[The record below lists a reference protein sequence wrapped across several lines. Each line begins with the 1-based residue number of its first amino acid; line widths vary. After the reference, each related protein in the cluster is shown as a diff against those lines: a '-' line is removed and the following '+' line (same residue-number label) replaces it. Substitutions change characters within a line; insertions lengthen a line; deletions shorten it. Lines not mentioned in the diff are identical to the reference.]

1 MKGKALKK
9 AIVVAAVTA
18 LLVSTVSSVPTQAA
32 KKVKLN
38 KTKVTIKVGRS
49 VKLKL
54 KNAKKKVTWKSSN
67 KKVAVV
73 NKKGKVTGKKQGTVK
88 ITAKSAGKKYTCTV
102 SVKGK
107 TNGTTPSATAEG
119 TTNPISTQKP
129 GTTQLP
135 SGTTSANPSQSP
147 SVTKKPLGTSTITP
161 SETTDPNQTPGVSA
175 TPNTEETQNP
185 SSTSSPEVNQTPN
198 PSAATNPTPTPNP
211 SAATNPTPTPSS
223 SEDPEDPEEPE
234 EPAGEISQ
242 VELGMAVS
250 ELRTLLGTE
259 LRVDSTPQGYEGYV
273 FKPSGTFEDYI
284 LVYIDNEKVVGLATM
299 SGYYS
304 YGDIVAIGDAQS
316 SLSGFSN
323 MNSKY
328 AYEGGYLYETAD
340 EYIMAYSDHQSD
352 SKVYAVQIFA
362 TTDGEGNAVELDSLI
377 TAEELTYT
385 EEILEDMAYQMT
397 EWVNAFR
404 YTKGIPLAKY
414 YNGTGAQQHSDD
426 MASTG
431 TLQLESSNGTTME
444 ARFDANY
451 KDYLGLSAKE
461 NLGKCE
467 CNAGRSPDAFGVVAW
482 CIDDTDSGS
491 TYRDYIC
498 NDTSTDFGPYYV
510 CAGFSYNASKELLTF
525 ATLDFFY

>member
-1 MKGKALKK
+1 MKGKVLKK

-18 LLVSTVSSVPTQAA
+18 LVVSTVSSAPTQAA

-38 KTKVTIKVGRS
+38 KTKVTVKVGRS

-119 TTNPISTQKP
+119 TTNPISTQNP

-161 SETTDPNQTPGVSA
+161 SGTADPNQTPGVST

-198 PSAATNPTPTPNP
+198 PSAT
-211 SAATNPTPTPSS
+211 TNPTPTPSS
-223 SEDPEDPEEPE
+223 SEEPEDPEEPE

-498 NDTSTDFGPYYV
+498 EDTSTDFGPYYV

>member
-9 AIVVAAVTA
+9 AIVVAAVAA
-18 LLVSTVSSVPTQAA
+18 LLVSTVSPVSTQAA

-38 KTKVTIKVGRS
+38 KTKVTVKVGKS
-49 VKLKL
+49 VTLKL

-73 NKKGKVTGKKQGTVK
+73 NKKGKVTGKRTGTAK

-102 SVKGK
+102 TVKGK
-107 TNGTTPSATAEG
+107 KNGADPSATAEG
-119 TTNPISTQKP
+119 TTNPSSTQNP
-129 GTTQLP
+129 GATQLP

-147 SVTKKPLGTSTITP
+147 STTKKPLVTTTITP
-161 SETTDPNQTPGVSA
+161 SETTDPNQTPGASK
-175 TPNTEETQNP
+175 TPDIEETTNP
-185 SSTSSPEVNQTPN
+185 SSSPETSQSPN
-198 PSAATNPTPTPNP
+198 PSATATTNPNP
-211 SAATNPTPTPSS
+211 
-223 SEDPEDPEEPE
+223 EDPEDPE

-242 VELGMAVS
+242 VTLGMEVS

-273 FKPSGTFEDYI
+273 FKPSGTYEDYI
-284 LVYIDNEKVVGLATM
+284 LVYVDNEKVVGLATM
-299 SGYYS
+299 SGYYN
-304 YGDIVAIGDAQS
+304 YGDIVAIGDDQS

-385 EEILEDMAYQMT
+385 TDIMEDMAYQMT

-451 KDYLGLSAKE
+451 KDYLGLSDKE

-498 NDTSTDFGPYYV
+498 KDTSTYYGPYYV